1 MDFDSNPVPGLI
13 FQRKTFPVPVLKNQ
27 TQFPGNLNWNWQLIT
42 G

>member
-1 MDFDSNPVPGLI
+1 MDLDANPVLGLI
-13 FQRKTFPVPVLKNQ
+13 FQRKNISSSGFENQ

>member
-1 MDFDSNPVPGLI
+1 MDLDANPVLGLI
-13 FQRKTFPVPVLKNQ
+13 FQRKTFPVPVLK